1 MNIINSFMK
10 KIGFCMIHLM
20 GLIESFLLSMFF
32 SGSVLAFVFAILGIF
47 WKTPFAKIYFLGCIP
62 FALVYFI
69 MLEVKLHKT
78 VKMAKQSEKEALESA
93 KKHAERMKQKEET
106 INSTLKEE
114 TEE

>member
-1 MNIINSFMK
+1 MNIINSFIK
-10 KIGFCMIHLM
+10 KLGFCMIHLM

-32 SGSVLAFVFAILGIF
+32 SGSVLAFVFAVLGIF
-47 WKTPFAKIYFLGCIP
+47 QKTTFSKIYFLGCIP

-69 MLEVKLHKT
+69 ILEVKLHKT
-78 VKMAKQSEKEALESA
+78 IKMAKQSEKEALESA

-106 INSTLKEE
+106 INSTLKEK

>member
-1 MNIINSFMK
+1 MNIINSLIK
-10 KIGFCMIHLM
+10 KVGFCMIHLM
-20 GLIESFLLSMFF
+20 GLTESFLLSMLF
-32 SGSVLAFVFAILGIF
+32 SGSVLAFVFAVLGIF

-69 MLEVKLHKT
+69 ILEVKLHKT
-78 VKMAKQSEKEALESA
+78 IKIAKQAEKEALESA

-106 INSTLKEE
+106 INSALKEE